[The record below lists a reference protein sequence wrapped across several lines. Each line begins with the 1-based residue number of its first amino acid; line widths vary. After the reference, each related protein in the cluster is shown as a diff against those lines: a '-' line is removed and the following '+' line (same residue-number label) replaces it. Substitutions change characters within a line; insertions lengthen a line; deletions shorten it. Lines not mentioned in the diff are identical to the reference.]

1 MVIPAC
7 REVLVQ
13 GGGIK
18 VKSEIILELE
28 KSLNMQ
34 TNPDGSLYRI
44 GISIRPLSMLI
55 EFMEQVIKGVSV
67 KKLIT
72 HAPQLNRYARQYDR
86 NMAFAPHLKL
96 FFDVWARRR
105 IDHLPLHEVCAKEFV
120 PFVKALQEE
129 GKRIDIKRKV
139 RDWERS
145 AKENSASVHHYLSYL
160 HERYARLNVIRL
172 DLHLNAS
179 ACVSYAE
186 ARERHEQELGRMQ
199 QSYYALMDGTPDDEA
214 DEENLRAPLQLVA
227 AKWRRLYDN
236 MRGKRSLFSDKVGH
250 IVCFEYARASGYH
263 IHLILFFDGS
273 KRTPDHEWL
282 ASKIGR
288 YWDETIT
295 RGKGYH
301 FNCNAQTYRN
311 NGIGVVNY
319 HDHEKRRN
327 LLTAALYLA
336 KAEQFICAKPSKGFK
351 TFSPGQIPPEWAPG
365 LGRPRSKGLQA
376 DGGMPL
382 GA

>member
-1 MVIPAC
+1 MF
-7 REVLVQ
+7 VQ
-13 GGGIK
+13 GKGIE
-18 VKSEIILELE
+18 VRSEVIWELDN
-28 KSLNMQ
+28 SLNMQ
-34 TNPDGSLYRI
+34 TNPDGASYRI
-44 GISIRPLSMLI
+44 GISIKPLSMLI
-55 EFMEQVIKGVSV
+55 EFMEQIIKGVSA
-67 KKLIT
+67 KKLTT

-86 NMAFAPHLKL
+86 NMSFAPHLSL
-96 FFDVWARRR
+96 FFDVWVIRK
-105 IDHLPLHEVCAKEFV
+105 IDHLPLHEVCGKEFES
-120 PFVKALQEE
+120 FVKALQEE

-145 AKENSASVHHYLSYL
+145 AKENSESVQQYLSYL

-214 DEENLRAPLQLVA
+214 DEESLRAPLQLVA
-227 AKWRRLYDN
+227 AKWRRFYDN
-236 MRGKRSLFSDKVGH
+236 MRGKRSLFKDKVGH
-250 IVCFEYARASGYH
+250 IVSFEYARASGYH

-273 KRTPDHEWL
+273 KRTPDHGWL
-282 ASKIGR
+282 AGEIGR
-288 YWDETIT
+288 YWNEVIT
-295 RGKGYH
+295 RGRGYH
-301 FNCNAQTYRN
+301 FNCNAQKYRN

-319 HDHEKRRN
+319 HDQEKRRN
-327 LLTAALYLA
+327 LLKAALYLA

-365 LGRPRSKGLQA
+365 LGRPRSKGQQA
-376 DGGMPL
+376 DSGKPL
-382 GA
+382 EA